1 MGFENNFKDS
11 LSMAMKES
19 SLGLEELNKVHIFQC
34 KIWKIKAYSKKKNQP
49 QDLFNISTYGE
60 KKMLK

>member
-1 MGFENNFKDS
+1 
-11 LSMAMKES
+11 MAMKES